1 MLIDNFRIISQ
12 VEWRKQDSQLKI
24 LKSRYFRGQNV
35 KMAKNIHES
44 RGQCYVLTYGH
55 VCDSIYINLVPRA
68 FEERCEGQ
76 LRPW

>member
-24 LKSRYFRGQNV
+24 LKSRYFRSQNV

-44 RGQCYVLTYGH
+44 RGQTMPVRRLDAGTM
-55 VCDSIYINLVPRA
+55 
-68 FEERCEGQ
+68 
-76 LRPW
+76 